1 MKLHTLIG
9 AAVAALFITD
19 SAFALSCARTDVK
32 QAMEQVK
39 SSDDLYYV
47 LAGSFQSAPMMKKD
61 KKAVVDKRNRFETAQ
76 PRMVEAWFDGRIL
89 SSTAAGDTDV
99 TRFPIDVEVSCA
111 GPWCG
116 SAPVNGKEVIAFV
129 KARPGLPML
138 LSAGPCPSKVFPIDA
153 KMTEVKSLRAC
164 FDKNCAPTVDP
175 RFDKR

>member
-9 AAVAALFITD
+9 AAVAALFIAD

-47 LAGSFQSAPMMKKD
+47 LAGSFQSTPMMKKD

-89 SSTAAGDTDV
+89 SSTAAGDTEV
-99 TRFPIDVEVSCA
+99 TRFPID
-111 GPWCG
+111 
-116 SAPVNGKEVIAFV
+116 
-129 KARPGLPML
+129 
-138 LSAGPCPSKVFPIDA
+138 DA